1 MLKAIIFDFDG
12 VIVNTEDK
20 KFNNLQKIMQRY
32 GYDLPSHVFEEC
44 VGQKTSYFVRRY
56 FPNIDEVTLNKIIDE
71 RRTCFLNNIDK
82 IKLIS
87 GAKPLIKYLHQNYR
101 LAIATGS
108 SIKVVKPIL
117 KFNSLDNYF
126 NLIVANEDVTTSKP
140 DPECYLYALKKLNLT
155 SKEAIIIE
163 DAEAGVLAGKKAGCR
178 VFAIKNHYNQQKL
191 NSADRIFNNH
201 KEILDYFKKNN
212 NL

>member
-1 MLKAIIFDFDG
+1 MIKAIIFDFDG

-20 KFNNLQKIMQRY
+20 KFNNLQNIMNKY
-32 GYDLPSHVFEEC
+32 GYDLPSRVFEEC
-44 VGQKTSYFVRRY
+44 VGQKTSYFVKRY
-56 FPNIDEVTLNKIIDE
+56 FPNIDEITLNKIIDE
-71 RRTCFLNNIDK
+71 RRACFLNNIDK

-87 GAKPLIKYLHQNYR
+87 NVKPLIKYLHQNYQ

-126 NLIVANEDVTTSKP
+126 DIVIANEDVTTSKP
-140 DPECYLYALKKLNLT
+140 DPACYLFALKQLDIT

-163 DAEAGVLAGKKAGCR
+163 DAEAGIIAGKKAGCR

-201 KEILDYFKKNN
+201 KEILNYFKNIN
-212 NL
+212 